1 MVNVRVFTAL
11 SLLRTVIRSV
21 DGLMAHK
28 DWEMLIRVSP
38 ELATRLGTLR
48 DVARQGLGELRTNM
62 LANDELS
69 RVIER
74 AEASLRLLEQIRK
87 SLDEVSRRV
96 SIG

>member
-11 SLLRTVIRSV
+11 SLLRAVIRSV
-21 DGLMAHK
+21 DGLIAHK
-28 DWEMLIRVSP
+28 NWEMLVWASP
-38 ELATRLGTLR
+38 ELATRLGALR
-48 DVARQGLGELRTNM
+48 DVARQGLGELRTDM

-74 AEASLRLLEQIRK
+74 SEASLRLLEQLRK
-87 SLDEVSRRV
+87 SLDELSKRV